1 LFESPLALPF
11 LWSFGSCAW
20 NFDVSRSYVIKE
32 STEGMDLVLIGR
44 LLIGAGAGATLG
56 YFLVRVRPCST
67 GACNV
72 RANLIYSV
80 IAGAVF
86 GAGVAWYFAR

>member
-1 LFESPLALPF
+1 
-11 LWSFGSCAW
+11 
-20 NFDVSRSYVIKE
+20 
-32 STEGMDLVLIGR
+32 MDLVLIGR
-44 LLIGAGAGATLG
+44 LLVGAGVGAALG
-56 YFLVRVRPCST
+56 YFLVHVRPCST

-72 RANLIYSV
+72 RGNLIYSV